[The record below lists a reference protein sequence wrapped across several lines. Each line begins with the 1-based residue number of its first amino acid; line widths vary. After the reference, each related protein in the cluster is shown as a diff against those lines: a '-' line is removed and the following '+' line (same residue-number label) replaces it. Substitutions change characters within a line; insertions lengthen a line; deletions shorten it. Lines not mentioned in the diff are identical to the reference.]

1 MGNRL
6 KNTTV
11 AQGEVLFGGAPPAM
25 TIAVE
30 AARPRGK
37 ALVRHR
43 TRRALLFWCF
53 LAPSLLI
60 FLLYRIIPVIWNL
73 VLSFQYW
80 SPLGE
85 AEPAGFDHY
94 EDLLQDDVFWQALW
108 NTLIVIA
115 SAPVGIVI
123 ALGLA
128 LLVNSD
134 IRGREV
140 YRTIIF
146 VSYPLMTVAVAI
158 IWRWMFDERV
168 GLINYAAR
176 SLDLVDKPIPF
187 LNSFVWALP
196 SVIVANI
203 WQMLGFYM
211 IILLTGLQ
219 SIPPNLYE
227 AAAIDGANA
236 WRRFKRITL
245 PLLKPSLF
253 LCIVIGML
261 NSFTSFD
268 LVYVM
273 TGGGPG
279 RATELLVTYIY
290 KLGFSQ
296 TRFDYAAAV
305 TVVFFVLLVSI
316 AWAANRLSGG
326 EAGAV
331 ERD

>member
-1 MGNRL
+1 VAIAPAVANRPHRL
-6 KNTTV
+6 
-11 AQGEVLFGGAPPAM
+11 
-25 TIAVE
+25 
-30 AARPRGK
+30 ARK
-37 ALVRHR
+37 R
-43 TRRALLFWCF
+43 TRQAVLVWCF
-53 LAPSLLI
+53 LAPSLAV
-60 FLLYRIIPVIWNL
+60 FLLYRIIPLLWNV
-73 VLSFQYW
+73 VLSFAAW
-80 SPLGE
+80 SPLR
-85 AEPAGFDHY
+85 PMRWAGLDQY
-94 EDLLQDDVFWQALW
+94 EEMLHDDVFWQSLW
-108 NTLIVIA
+108 NTLIFIG

-128 LLVNSD
+128 LLVSSD
-134 IRGREV
+134 IRGRDV

-146 VSYPLMTVAVAI
+146 ISYPLMTVAVAI
-158 IWRWMFDERV
+158 IWRWLFDERV
-168 GLINYAAR
+168 GLINYVAR
-176 SLDLVDKPIPF
+176 SLDLVDRPIQF

-219 SIPPNLYE
+219 NIPPTLYE

-236 WRRFKRITL
+236 PRRFWRVTL

-253 LCIVIGML
+253 LCFVIGML

-296 TRFDYAAAV
+296 TRFDYAASV
-305 TVVFFVLLVSI
+305 TIVFVVLLVCI
-316 AWAANRLSGG
+316 TWAANRLSGG
-326 EAGAV
+326 NAGAV
-331 ERD
+331 EKD